1 MRLNPGV
8 AGGRKHR
15 RVPVEHFR
23 GCSLGKTRMVRS
35 RTLPGPRARRL
46 IQRDSRYLSR
56 SYTRVYP
63 LVVERGRGVWL
74 WDVDGNRF
82 MDFNAGI
89 AVCATGHS
97 HPRVVRALKEQ
108 ASKFLH
114 MSGTDFYYSQEVRL
128 AEKLA
133 EIAPGRFSKRVFL
146 CNSGT
151 EAVEA
156 ALKLARYQT
165 RRSQAIA
172 FYGAF
177 HGRTMGALSLTA
189 SKAVQRRSFSPLLPG
204 VTHVPY
210 ADCAQCCYNLTFPEC
225 DFACVDFIEQV
236 VFKRVAPPE
245 DVAAIFVEPIQGEGG
260 YIIPPEGY
268 HNRLKKLAEKYGI
281 LFVAD
286 EVQSGMGRTGKMFAI
301 EHWGVAPDVVAV
313 AKGIASGLPLGA
325 AISRSSLMDWEPG
338 AHGNTFGG
346 NPVSCAAA
354 LETISL
360 LQGGLVANAKRIG
373 DFLLESLKDIA
384 ARHRLLTA
392 VRGKGLMIGLDI
404 DGRGRGKRG
413 SSDARDRLV
422 EICFENG
429 LLVLPCGDKA
439 VRFSPPLVVTKKE
452 AELALEIFENSLAE
466 LEKGKHTYMT
476 KPTRWEALI

>member
-1 MRLNPGV
+1 LRKIGARKVRTRKTGTRGTNAIKAGMR
-8 AGGRKHR
+8 
-15 RVPVEHFR
+15 
-23 GCSLGKTRMVRS
+23 KTK
-35 RTLPGPRARRL
+35 TLPGPKAKRL
-46 IQRDSRYLSR
+46 IEKDANYLSK

-63 LVVERGRGVWL
+63 LVVEKGRGVWL

-82 MDFNAGI
+82 LDFNAGI

-97 HPRVVRALKEQ
+97 HPRVVKALKSQ
-108 ASKFLH
+108 VSRFLH
-114 MSGTDFYYSQEVRL
+114 MSGTDFYYDQEIKL

-133 EIAPGRFSKRVFL
+133 EIAPGRVSKRVFL

-156 ALKLARYQT
+156 CLKLARYQT
-165 RRSQAIA
+165 RRSHAIA

-189 SKAVQRRSFSPLLPG
+189 SKAVQRRHFSPLLPG

-210 ADCAQCCYNLTFPEC
+210 GDCMHCCYNLTFPAC
-225 DFACVDFIEQV
+225 DFACINFIEEV

-260 YIIPPEGY
+260 YVIPPEGY

-301 EHWGVAPDVVAV
+301 EHWNVVPDIIAV

-325 AISRSSLMDWEPG
+325 VISRASLMDWEPG
-338 AHGNTFGG
+338 SHGNTFGG

-354 LETISL
+354 LQTIWL
-360 LQGGLVANAKRIG
+360 LQNGLVENAAKVG
-373 DFLLESLKDIA
+373 DFLVKSLRQIA
-384 ARHRLLTA
+384 GRHRLLSA
-392 VRGKGLMIGLDI
+392 VRGRGLMIGVDI
-404 DGRGRGKRG
+404 AGNPHSRGKN
-413 SSDARDRLV
+413 SEARDKLV

-429 LLVLPCGDKA
+429 LLILPCGDRS
-439 VRFSPPLVVTKKE
+439 VRFSPPLVVTRKE
-452 AELALEIFENSLAE
+452 AELALDIFESSLVE
-466 LEKGKHTYMT
+466 LEKGRHKYMT
-476 KPTRWEALI
+476 RPTRWEALI